1 MKRIPLP
8 RDSKAYA
15 EQIYQEKERWHRRQ
29 ARMSF
34 ARKLMVLD
42 SLLESRKELP
52 TVKRGVGSS

>member
-8 RDSKAYA
+8 RDSKAYS
-15 EQIYQEKERWHRRQ
+15 ERIYQEKERWHRRQ